1 MRSPVGVIIELPE
14 LEKLVD
20 RTGNALEITDKL
32 LVLSAFQERREADLL
47 IELHRLCILPTG
59 GV

>member
-20 RTGNALEITDKL
+20 RTGIALEITDKL
-32 LVLSAFQERREADLL
+32 LVLSALQERREADLL
-47 IELHRLCILPTG
+47 IELRR
-59 GV
+59 VSS